1 MGGTVAQAIRPEIVE
16 PELKRAVV
24 FIDGQNLY
32 HHARAAFN
40 CTHPDYD
47 VTALSRAICKQK
59 GWFLKQV
66 RFYTGTPEV
75 ADDPRWHHFWAK
87 KLLAI
92 KRQGAHVFSRRLRY
106 REKSVKIDDGIHTVT
121 VGEEKGID
129 VRIAL
134 DCVSI
139 SLSNDLDV
147 ALIFSQDQDMSEV
160 ADEIKKISRIQ
171 KRWIKVAC
179 AYPTSP
185 TASNKRGIN
194 GTEWIPFD
202 QSLYDTCVDAH
213 DYR

>member
-1 MGGTVAQAIRPEIVE
+1 LEGAFLAQAGGVPE
-16 PELKRAVV
+16 PGLKRAVV
-24 FIDGQNLY
+24 FVDGQNLY
-32 HHARAAFN
+32 HHARAAFD
-40 CTHPDYD
+40 CTHPNYD
-47 VTALSRAICKQK
+47 VLALANAICKSK

-66 RFYTGTPEV
+66 RFYTGTPELL
-75 ADDPRWHHFWAK
+75 DDARWHNFWAK

-92 KRQGAHVFSRRLRY
+92 KRQGVHVFTRRLRY
-106 REKSVKIDDGIHTVT
+106 RQKQIEIDGVTHTVT

-139 SLSNDLDV
+139 ALTDDLDV

-160 ADEIKKISRIQ
+160 VDEIKKIARHQ
-171 KRWIKVAC
+171 NRWIKVAC
-179 AYPTSP
+179 AFPDSP

-194 GTEWIPFD
+194 GSEWIRFD
-202 QSLYDTCVDAH
+202 RVLYEKCIDKH